1 LNKWDEVDQGALVE
15 AFVGPR
21 IGFGVVD
28 AFEFQVVSSLSLE
41 AVANHVFLIETDC
54 DYLTWD

>member
-15 AFVGPR
+15 AFVDPR

-28 AFEFQVVSSLSLE
+28 AFEFQIVSPLFLE
-41 AVANHVFLIETDC
+41 AVANRVFLIETDC
-54 DYLTWD
+54 GYLTWG